1 MVERLSINED
11 LLAKR
16 LLDLVR
22 DEDIATVYVENYEY
36 VYIRD
41 QDGEGNAEELVLVEG
56 FTFASDAEVSAI
68 AELVL
73 RPMIITGVGLYDM
86 VAKAYGWE
94 ADLLVPNGD
103 QEPLRV
109 RANIGWA
116 MHGMPATIHIQKY
129 GSGRDT

>member
-1 MVERLSINED
+1 MNKD
-11 LLAKR
+11 LLTRR

-22 DEDIATVYVENYEY
+22 DDDIATVYVESYQY

-56 FTFASDAEVSAI
+56 FTFASDAEVQAI
-68 AELVL
+68 AELAL
-73 RPMIITGVGLYDM
+73 RPLIITGVGLYDM

-103 QEPLRV
+103 QDPIRV

-129 GSGRDT
+129 KLGGE